1 MVEVGGSIMPVVTD
15 KLVTPPVLRECLEEV
30 AADPDST
37 PEMLASLELT
47 WNLSYHHGG
56 KYMWA
61 RGWNA
66 DREVLFVGTGD
77 ETADWM
83 EAQEASLIA
92 TLYLAYIPPWKQTKR
107 ELCIRD

>member
-1 MVEVGGSIMPVVTD
+1 MPVVTD
-15 KLVTPPVLRECLEEV
+15 KLVTPPVIRKYLEES
-30 AADPDST
+30 AAHPGV
-37 PEMLASLELT
+37 PHEALAGLELA

-61 RGWNA
+61 RGWGA

-83 EAQEASLIA
+83 EAQESSLVA
-92 TLYLAYIPPWKQTKR
+92 TLYLEYIPPWKQTKR
-107 ELCIRD
+107 ELGIRD